1 MSGPL
6 QAVREEGITKMA
18 QTITRKFEVY
28 QLKAYKPAI
37 NDSGELVAQ
46 TLYDGEALE
55 VAMNDTKARK
65 IVCEKLGIGRVPQG
79 TMLSYVKTGERVY
92 AMPTH
97 TFIENATMIETT
109 E

>member
-1 MSGPL
+1 
-6 QAVREEGITKMA
+6 MA

-37 NDSGELVAQ
+37 NEAGELVAH

-55 VAMNDTKARK
+55 VAMNDIKARK
-65 IVCEKLGIGRVPQG
+65 ILCEKLGIGRVPQG

-97 TFIENATMIETT
+97 TFIENATIIETT
-109 E
+109 EEM